1 MSLKSSLLSNCKR
14 LLLINKVNYALSK
27 LKSNAADVAPSM
39 PLLHVYSSEKSVLLF
54 KLQLWWLEKYD
65 RLTYMQN
72 RIWQQTC
79 MINPYVRYKRFSK
92 CFSHLAS
99 VLSKL

>member
-39 PLLHVYSSEKSVLLF
+39 PLLHVYSSEKSLLLF
-54 KLQLWWLEKYD
+54 KLQLWCLEKYD
-65 RLTYMQN
+65 RLTYTVN
-72 RIWQQTC
+72 SILEAALK
-79 MINPYVRYKRFSK
+79 YKP
-92 CFSHLAS
+92 HL
-99 VLSKL
+99 VLLDLN